1 MNIKLLFPFC
11 IITFS
16 QCAYLSGDGAGARES
31 KSPAQLYSECMGTF
45 ADDAKCKEFVLKSI
59 PDADVNLLGQN
70 VDAKTAE
77 ASANIYIRAQLI
89 QSLLYQN
96 KLFVKGKLGEPDEK
110 RVVNNWAPGM
120 EEWLYYRPVSK
131 FAEGSRPDRE
141 ILIRF
146 QRGTVVHVGYTPPSP
161 NR

>member
-1 MNIKLLFPFC
+1 MRSSFVFTLCLFLLFQC
-11 IITFS
+11 TYFS
-16 QCAYLSGDGAGARES
+16 PESNRES
-31 KSPAQLYSECMGTF
+31 KSPNRLYSECMETF

-59 PDADVNLLGQN
+59 PDADISLLGK
-70 VDAKTAE
+70 DADPNAVQ
-77 ASANIYIRAQLI
+77 ASTTIFIREELVR
-89 QSLLYQN
+89 SLLYQN
-96 KLFVKGKLGEPDEK
+96 KLFVKNKLGEPDEK
-110 RVVNNWAPGM
+110 RTVNNWAPGM

-146 QRGTVVHVGYTPPSP
+146 QRGAVVHVGHTSPSP

>member
-1 MNIKLLFPFC
+1 MRSSFVFTLCLFLLFQC
-11 IITFS
+11 TYFS
-16 QCAYLSGDGAGARES
+16 PESNRES
-31 KSPAQLYSECMGTF
+31 KSPKRLYSECMETF

-59 PDADVNLLGQN
+59 PDADISLLGK
-70 VDAKTAE
+70 DADPNAVQ
-77 ASANIYIRAQLI
+77 ASNTIFIREELVR
-89 QSLLYQN
+89 SLLYQN
-96 KLFVKGKLGEPDEK
+96 KLFVKNKLGEPDEK
-110 RVVNNWAPGM
+110 RTVNNWAPGM

-146 QRGTVVHVGYTPPSP
+146 QRGAVVHVGHTPPSQ

>member
-1 MNIKLLFPFC
+1 MRSSSAFVFTLSLFS
-11 IITFS
+11 IL
-16 QCAYLSGDGAGARES
+16 QCAYFSPESNRES
-31 KSPAQLYSECMGTF
+31 KSPKRLYSECMETF

-59 PDADVNLLGQN
+59 PDADVSLLGKDADPN
-70 VDAKTAE
+70 VVE
-77 ASANIYIRAQLI
+77 ASVNIFIRSELI
-89 QSLLYQN
+89 RSLLSQN
-96 KLFVKGKLGEPDEK
+96 KLYVKNKLGEPDEK

-120 EEWLYYRPVSK
+120 EEWLYYRPISK

>member
-1 MNIKLLFPFC
+1 MNLKFLIPFC
-11 IITFS
+11 ILAFS
-16 QCAYLSGDGAGARES
+16 QCTYLSGDNAGVREG
-31 KSPAQLYSECMGTF
+31 KSPSQLYSECMGTF

-70 VDAKTAE
+70 ANQTELE
-77 ASANIYIRAQLI
+77 ASTHVFIRAQLI

-96 KLFVKGKLGEPDEK
+96 KLFVKNKLGEPDEK
-110 RVVNNWAPGM
+110 RTVNNWAPGM

-146 QRGTVVHVGYTPPSP
+146 QRGAVVHVGYTQPSP